1 MREKE
6 IISTGQEIRK
16 CKVLKD
22 LNNYLKAVPENSTL
36 IIFLNPPIP
45 KQNKQTITSVF
56 SGILHFK
63 YKKKSVHMLYR

>member
-36 IIFLNPPIP
+36 ISFFKPPSTKT
-45 KQNKQTITSVF
+45 KQANNNFCVF
-56 SGILHFK
+56 WHPSF
-63 YKKKSVHMLYR
+63 